1 MIGQLVFGSGGP
13 RQGER
18 EKLYGLPVLRVRAD
32 MDSFWWERRVKKAGR
47 ALFRG
52 GARRVLVPRG
62 FPCWPLLSEYGLAP
76 VDPGPFLRAQS
87 PALALALLERRG
99 AAPDRS
105 TVVLCGARADWEMTR
120 VARWLRGEFG
130 VPILPRREGGQAA
143 LCFHPDGARGEEPT
157 LELYGHAPDLAGLS
171 LSAPHLGEG
180 DREDLDLLAA
190 LYEFGRLNKEELK
203 IT

>member
-1 MIGQLVFGSGGP
+1 
-13 RQGER
+13 
-18 EKLYGLPVLRVRAD
+18 
-32 MDSFWWERRVKKAGR
+32 
-47 ALFRG
+47 
-52 GARRVLVPRG
+52 
-62 FPCWPLLSEYGLAP
+62 
-76 VDPGPFLRAQS
+76 
-87 PALALALLERRG
+87 
-99 AAPDRS
+99 
-105 TVVLCGARADWEMTR
+105 MTR
-120 VARWLRGEFG
+120 VAVTLSNQVRNLVIDAPKGGEELARWLRGEFG

-171 LSAPHLGEG
+171 LSAPHLWEG

>member
-1 MIGQLVFGSGGP
+1 MASVVGIWASSSGP
-13 RQGER
+13 RAF
-18 EKLYGLPVLRVRAD
+18 P
-32 MDSFWWERRVKKAGR
+32 AG
-47 ALFRG
+47 
-52 GARRVLVPRG
+52 
-62 FPCWPLLSEYGLAP
+62 
-76 VDPGPFLRAQS
+76 QS

-105 TVVLCGARADWEMTR
+105 TVVLCGVRADWEMTR
-120 VARWLRGEFG
+120 VAVTLCSQVRNLVIDAPKGGEELARWLRGEFG

>member
-1 MIGQLVFGSGGP
+1 M
-13 RQGER
+13 R
-18 EKLYGLPVLRVRAD
+18 
-32 MDSFWWERRVKKAGR
+32 KAGMRGR
-47 ALFRG
+47 AWMAAMALWLALSSVWPAMAVSIDLSVPETAESSGFSLEVIAAAKTTQS
-52 GARRVLVPRG
+52 ARRV
-62 FPCWPLLSEYGLAP
+62 FIYHTHTYEAYEM
-76 VDPGPFLRAQS
+76 D
-87 PALALALLERRG
+87 
-99 AAPDRS
+99 
-105 TVVLCGARADWEMTR
+105 ADNRYTPTETWRTADENYNMIR
-120 VARWLRGEFG
+120 VGEELARWLRGEFG